1 MSLNN
6 AQKENLKTLIDAL
19 NLGEYE
25 QAWCALREGNCYCIG
40 GVMCDMSNM
49 GEWESATGG
58 RYSFVVRESS
68 YCCPDCTSYLPP
80 KDVYTVPSQ
89 VQEFYGVTKDV
100 ASVLMEAND
109 LLAPFNVIATA
120 LEWYVE
126 DDGEGKKWAKAVRPY
141 LRKIT
146 KERLQI

>member
-25 QAWCALREGNCYCIG
+25 QAWGALREGNCYCIG

-58 RYSFVVRESS
+58 RYSFVVREPS
-68 YCCPDCTSYLPP
+68 YCCPDSTSCPPP
-80 KDVYTVPSQ
+80 KDIYILPSQ
-89 VQEFYGVTKDV
+89 VREYYGVTKDV
-100 ASVLMEAND
+100 ATILMEAND

-120 LEWYVE
+120 LEWYAE
-126 DDGEGKKWAKAVRPY
+126 DDGEDERWAKAVWPY
-141 LRKIT
+141 LTTPT
-146 KERLQI
+146 KRRLNV